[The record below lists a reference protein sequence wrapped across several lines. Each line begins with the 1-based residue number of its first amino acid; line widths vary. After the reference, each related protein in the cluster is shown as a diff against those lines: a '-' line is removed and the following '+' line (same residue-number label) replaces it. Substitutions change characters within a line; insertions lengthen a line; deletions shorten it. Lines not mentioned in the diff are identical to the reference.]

1 MGEMSLQAGWH
12 EILDTTVVADGRRLT
27 VRRLLPPAPPAGADD
42 PPVLVFLHEGL
53 GSIAQWRDFPAALCR
68 AAGLPGLIYDRWGF
82 GGSEPLELPRPRDY
96 LEREAERVL
105 PQLLDACAVKQP
117 ILVGHSDGGS
127 IALLYAAAHPGRPL
141 ACITEAAHVFV
152 EAVTLAG
159 IRAAAAAWR
168 TGDLP
173 ARLARYHGDKT
184 EAVFRGWTE
193 TWLRPDFRDWNIEAR
208 LPAIACPL
216 LVMQGADDE
225 YGSKAQ
231 VEAIVGQSGGPAE
244 PLLVPACGHSP
255 HHQQPAAVLA
265 AMTRFIGQVAGQMS
279 ARSER

>member
-1 MGEMSLQAGWH
+1 MSLQAGSH
-12 EILDTTVVADGRRLT
+12 EIVDAEVVADGRRLA
-27 VRRLLPPAPPAGADD
+27 VRRLVPRAQPAGAGD

-68 AAGLPGLIYDRWGF
+68 ATGLAGLVYDRWGF

-96 LEREAERVL
+96 LEREAERALPRVL
-105 PQLLDACAVKQP
+105 EACGVERP

-127 IALLYAAAHPGRPL
+127 IALLYAAAHPARPL

-152 EAVTLAG
+152 EAVTLDG
-159 IRAAAAAWR
+159 IRAAADAWR
-168 TGDLP
+168 TGGLP

-193 TWLRPDFRDWNIEAR
+193 TWLRADFRDWNIEAR

-216 LVMQGADDE
+216 LVIQGADDE

-231 VEAIVGQSGGPAE
+231 VC
-244 PLLVPACGHSP
+244 LLLH
-255 HHQQPAAVLA
+255 
-265 AMTRFIGQVAGQMS
+265 I
-279 ARSER
+279 

>member
-1 MGEMSLQAGWH
+1 MSLAAGSH
-12 EILDTTVVADGRRLT
+12 EIVDTTLVADGRRLA
-27 VRRLLPPAPPAGADD
+27 VRRLLPPAAPAGADG

-68 AAGLPGLIYDRWGF
+68 AVGLPGLIYDRWGF
-82 GGSEPLELPRPRDY
+82 GGSDPLELPRPRDY
-96 LEREAERVL
+96 LDREAERVL
-105 PQLLDACAVKQP
+105 PQVLDACAVNRP
-117 ILVGHSDGGS
+117 VLVGHSDGGS
-127 IALLYAAAHPGRPL
+127 IALLYAAAFPARPL

-152 EAVTLAG
+152 EPATLTG

-193 TWLRPDFRDWNIEAR
+193 TWLRADFRDWNIEAR
-208 LPAIACPL
+208 LPAITCPL
-216 LVMQGADDE
+216 LVIQGQDDE
-225 YGSKAQ
+225 YGSRAQ
-231 VEAIVGQSGGPAE
+231 VEAIVGHSGGPAE
-244 PLLVPACGHSP
+244 AVLVPACGHSP

-265 AMTRFIGQVAGQMS
+265 AMARFIGKVAGS
-279 ARSER
+279 LPAARDI